1 MLPKT
6 FISLSCAGVMC
17 YDDACHLKKYAQNPI
32 RNELTEVA
40 KRLNNIT
47 MVCDIFHFR
56 NHVDSWCK
64 KNCNPHTCSELEVRA
79 IWGYLQYYSFFNF
92 GSVPRICK
100 VNGGRGSKITEKNFH
115 IHIFFSGRGPEKFG
129 PRFLDIRKKNLEVLK
144 HIKPWIPR
152 EFWFTKW

>member
-6 FISLSCAGVMC
+6 FISLSCTGVAC

-47 MVCDIFHFR
+47 MVRDRFHFR

-64 KNCNPHTCSELEVRA
+64 KNRNPRTCSELEVKA
-79 IWGYLQYYSFFNF
+79 I
-92 GSVPRICK
+92 
-100 VNGGRGSKITEKNFH
+100 
-115 IHIFFSGRGPEKFG
+115 
-129 PRFLDIRKKNLEVLK
+129 
-144 HIKPWIPR
+144 
-152 EFWFTKW
+152 